1 MLRRIATLPDGIIR
15 QRTPKRG
22 LTLETIV
29 VLLCGLVGGAG
40 FGYVMLEALNTVQTD
55 NSMFQVQL
63 AGRVLRPVVLTVVA
77 WLLYSVG
84 AHVIASSSGGR
95 GPISRLMR
103 GAAWAMIPIGIWNVL
118 RSIVVAVLFF
128 DVDIPA
134 EPEGLTAA
142 EKAASVFT
150 GTAAGSEDVYAG
162 LTDPLYTAV
171 LLVGIVFVVWS
182 AHLLSIAV
190 AESKSLEIDTARRAA
205 AVPAGLFGLYLLVTA
220 LGNAGIL

>member
-1 MLRRIATLPDGIIR
+1 MIRRIATLPDGIIR
-15 QRTPKRG
+15 RRTPKRG

-40 FGYVMLEALNTVQTD
+40 FGYVMIEALNAVDTD

-63 AGRVLRPVVLTVVA
+63 VGRVLRPVMLTVVA
-77 WLLYSVG
+77 WVLYSVG

-103 GAAWAMIPIGIWNVL
+103 GAAWAMIPLGIWNLL
-118 RSIVVAVLFF
+118 RSLVVAYLFF
-128 DVDIPA
+128 DVDIPTN
-134 EPEGLTAA
+134 PEGLSAT
-142 EKAASVFT
+142 EQAASVFT
-150 GTAAGSEDVYAG
+150 GTAAGGEDVYAG
-162 LTDPLYTAV
+162 LTDPLYAV
-171 LLVGIVFVVWS
+171 VMLLGILFVVWS

-205 AVPAGLFGLYLLVTA
+205 AVPAGLLALYLLVTA
-220 LGNAGIL
+220 LGQAGIL